1 MHSNSFSLTSFAD
14 AGRAADARRAVA
26 AVLRAA
32 KKLQRQATGDGLAAS
47 LPVLRRLLA
56 CGCIEGLSLPELRRR
71 RAMVQRKH
79 LLHTLAVEAGH
90 AHWQAY
96 REALSTM
103 GVEQLSQLDV
113 LAPRLGYP
121 NHWFATFED
130 AQKHAAEH
138 GGQAVRAGTQ
148 GMVLAS

>member
-14 AGRAADARRAVA
+14 AGRAADARGAIA

-56 CGCIEGLSLPELRRR
+56 CGCIEGLSLPELHRR

-121 NHWFATFED
+121 NHWFSTLEQARD
-130 AQKHAAEH
+130 HARAH
-138 GGQAVRAGTQ
+138 GGRVVAVGRQA
-148 GMVLAS
+148 MVTA

>member
-1 MHSNSFSLTSFAD
+1 MHSNSFSSTSFA
-14 AGRAADARRAVA
+14 ASGSAADMRGAIAV
-26 AVLRAA
+26 VLRAA
-32 KKLQRQATGDGLAAS
+32 KKLQRQATGDALAAS

-56 CGCIEGLSLPELRRR
+56 CGCFEGLSLPELHRR

-96 REALSTM
+96 REALSGM

-121 NHWFATFED
+121 NHWFSNLEQARE
-130 AQKHAAEH
+130 HARVH
-138 GGQAVRAGTQ
+138 GGRVVAVGRQA
-148 GMVLAS
+148 MVTA